1 MCSDFLPLM
10 FVGSDNNQA
19 HPRSFKNQIETLVFS
34 HFVIDF
40 QPNARDR
47 AASTKI

>member
-10 FVGSDNNQA
+10 FVGSDSHRA
-19 HPRSFKNQIETLVFS
+19 HPGPFKNQIETLVFS